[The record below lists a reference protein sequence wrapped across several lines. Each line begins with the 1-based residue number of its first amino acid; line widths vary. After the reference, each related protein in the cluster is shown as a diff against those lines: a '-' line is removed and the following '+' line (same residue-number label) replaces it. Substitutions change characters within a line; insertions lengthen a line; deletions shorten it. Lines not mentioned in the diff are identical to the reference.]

1 MKKCLLLSLFL
12 MFATSNIAFSEYNIE
27 STLPNA
33 IKLYKNGNYSQAYCI
48 LEDVVAKDPSNP
60 LAYYYLAMTATQLGR
75 KDEAISNYDKVLT
88 LETKNSNLKRYAKK
102 GKTCIET
109 PESCH
114 NAMYETVEEEF
125 ILKKG
130 VKFSDKVKN
139 DYEQLKLEN
148 MMREMNRNDSIE
160 PQKFKEFKDFSSVPT
175 NDEIVAAIR
184 VLQKAGISNFVGN
197 NDMYMLNNNNTR
209 QDFMLNML
217 GSSGANQHLIQALLT
232 NNITQGF

>member
-1 MKKCLLLSLFL
+1 MKKSLLLSLFL
-12 MFATSNIAFSEYNIE
+12 IFITSNIAFSEYNVE

-60 LAYYYLAMTATQLGR
+60 LAYYYLAMASTQLGK
-75 KDEAISNYDKVLT
+75 KDEAILNYDKVLT

-102 GKTCIET
+102 GKTCIEA
-109 PESCH
+109 PDNCH

-125 ILKKG
+125 LLKKG
-130 VKFSDKVKN
+130 IKFSDKVKN

-148 MMREMNRNDSIE
+148 IMREMNRNDSID
-160 PQKFKEFKDFSSVPT
+160 PQKFKEFKDFSSIPT

-184 VLQKAGISNFVGN
+184 VLQKAGINNVVVGGNDLYMN
-197 NDMYMLNNNNTR
+197 NIR
-209 QDFMLNML
+209 QDSMLNML
-217 GSSGANQHLIQALLT
+217 GTSGANQHLIQALLT

>member
-1 MKKCLLLSLFL
+1 MKKSLLLSLFL
-12 MFATSNIAFSEYNIE
+12 IFITSNIAFSEYNVE

-60 LAYYYLAMTATQLGR
+60 LAYYYLAMASTQLGK
-75 KDEAISNYDKVLT
+75 KDEAILNYDKVLT

-109 PESCH
+109 PDNCH
-114 NAMYETVEEEF
+114 NAMYETIEEEF
-125 ILKKG
+125 LFKRG

-160 PQKFKEFKDFSSVPT
+160 PQKFKEFKDFSSIPT

-184 VLQKAGISNFVGN
+184 VLQKAGINNIVGG
-197 NDMYMLNNNNTR
+197 NDLYMNNTR
-209 QDFMLNML
+209 QDSMLNML
-217 GSSGANQHLIQALLT
+217 GTSGANQHLIQALLT